1 MRALRV
7 VVAVALVALASS
19 VVPAT
24 SAGRLVGGAPPAA
37 AASVAE
43 TYPRPSGTSF
53 ALAGRAFGHG
63 RGLSQYGAYGA
74 ALQGLTRTQIL
85 SFYYPGTTRSTAIGN
100 PTVRVR
106 LTALGASQT
115 QVVAQPRLV
124 ISDGTRTGS
133 LYVKNADGT
142 LRERWRLVPEGSGL
156 TLQWLEKGVWRST
169 SSWRGRTTPLSF
181 TDPTLGKV
189 RVVMPNG
196 TQRDYRRTVR
206 SLRYGTGVM
215 TLSVVPMHYYLQS
228 VVPSEMP
235 ASWSMAALE
244 AQAVAA
250 RTFAAYQT
258 DRQASGTPYDTCD
271 STSCQVYRGLA
282 GYSSAGAIVPYEN
295 ARTTAAVAATSGL
308 GVFHDG
314 KPALTEFGSS
324 NGGRTVKTALPYQVS
339 KADPYDAVPSGST
352 SRWTT
357 TLPISRIEKAYPTT
371 GKFMTL
377 RIDRRDGID
386 VWGGRILTLTV
397 IGSAGSK
404 TVTGGAFA
412 SAMGLRSSWW
422 TVT

>member
-1 MRALRV
+1 
-7 VVAVALVALASS
+7 
-19 VVPAT
+19 
-24 SAGRLVGGAPPAA
+24 
-37 AASVAE
+37 
-43 TYPRPSGTSF
+43 
-53 ALAGRAFGHG
+53 
-63 RGLSQYGAYGA
+63 
-74 ALQGLTRTQIL
+74 
-85 SFYYPGTTRSTAIGN
+85 
-100 PTVRVR
+100 
-106 LTALGASQT
+106 
-115 QVVAQPRLV
+115 
-124 ISDGTRTGS
+124 
-133 LYVKNADGT
+133 
-142 LRERWRLVPEGSGL
+142 
-156 TLQWLEKGVWRST
+156 
-169 SSWRGRTTPLSF
+169 
-181 TDPTLGKV
+181 
-189 RVVMPNG
+189 
-196 TQRDYRRTVR
+196 
-206 SLRYGTGVM
+206 
-215 TLSVVPMHYYLQS
+215 
-228 VVPSEMP
+228 
-235 ASWSMAALE
+235 
-244 AQAVAA
+244 
-250 RTFAAYQT
+250 
-258 DRQASGTPYDTCD
+258 
-271 STSCQVYRGLA
+271 VYRGLA